1 MLRSRLRK
9 SKTDTTHILTRAL
22 PPFAILLTALLVSS
36 SSAFGETAEIPSNDL
51 SRVVARVNGVAITEA
66 AMQDEIEVLYPSNSA
81 HGGIRPEKLQ
91 ELRAKARDELI
102 VEELAYQQAVKN
114 RALVPMTQ
122 VRTEYEKI
130 RKKYSA
136 PAFDS
141 SLQARGLTRQQYL
154 KALQRRMTLQQL
166 IEKQVVLPSRQS
178 PAALRDYYE
187 HNLKKFERPERVHT
201 RLILAALDPNAGA
214 AAERK
219 ARDKIDKVYRGLQA
233 GKDFAALAEQ
243 YSDDFY
249 RVKGGDV
256 GWMHRGSMDPEFEKL
271 AFTLPV
277 GQFSA
282 PFRTPYGFNILKV
295 EAREPAKLMT
305 FEEVQ
310 AKLKAELEK
319 KRFEELRQAWIE
331 QLKKG
336 ARIEL
341 VKVEAAAGL
350 RAAH

>member
-1 MLRSRLRK
+1 MRTF
-9 SKTDTTHILTRAL
+9 KTDTTHMLTRAL
-22 PPFAILLTALLVSS
+22 PPLAILLTALLASS
-36 SSAFGETAEIPSNDL
+36 SSAFGETAEMPSNGL
-51 SRVVARVNGVAITEA
+51 GRVVARVNGVAITEA

-81 HGGIRPEKLQ
+81 HGGIRTEKLQ

-114 RALVPMTQ
+114 RAVVPMTQ
-122 VRTEYEKI
+122 VRAELERI
-130 RKKYSA
+130 RKKFSA
-136 PAFDS
+136 QGFDS

-154 KALQRRMTLQQL
+154 KALQRRMTLEQL
-166 IEKQVVLPSRQS
+166 TREKVLLPSRQG
-178 PAALRDYYE
+178 PAALRAYYQN
-187 HNLKKFERPERVHT
+187 NLKKFERPERVRT
-201 RLILAALDPNAGA
+201 RLILAAADPNAGA
-214 AAERK
+214 EAERK
-219 ARDKIDKVYRGLQA
+219 AREKIDKVFQELQA
-233 GKDFAALAEQ
+233 GKDFAALAQQ

-271 AFTLPV
+271 AFTLPI

-305 FEEVQ
+305 FEEAQ
-310 AKLKAELEK
+310 AKLKIELEE
-319 KRFEELRQAWIE
+319 KRFGELRQAWVA

-336 ARIEL
+336 ARIEF
-341 VKVEAAAGL
+341 VESEVAAGP

>member
-1 MLRSRLRK
+1 MRK
-9 SKTDTTHILTRAL
+9 STTYAAHVLTRAL
-22 PPFAILLTALLVSS
+22 PPLAILLTALLVPS
-36 SSAFGETAEIPSNDL
+36 SSAFGETAQIPSDDL
-51 SRVVARVNGVAITEA
+51 SRVVAWVNGAAITEA
-66 AMQDEIEVLYPSNSA
+66 AMRDEIEVLYPSNSA

-91 ELRAKARDELI
+91 ELRAQARDELI
-102 VEELAYQQAVKN
+102 VEELAYQQAAKN

-122 VRTEYEKI
+122 VRAEYERI
-130 RKKYSA
+130 RKKYGA
-136 PAFDS
+136 QALDS

-166 IEKQVVLPSRQS
+166 IQTQVVLPSRQS
-178 PAALRDYYE
+178 PAALRTYYE

-201 RLILAALDPNAGA
+201 RLILAAVDANADAEA
-214 AAERK
+214 ARK
-219 ARDKIDKVYRGLQA
+219 AREKIDKVYHELQA

-295 EAREPAKLMT
+295 EGREPAKLMT

-310 AKLKAELEK
+310 AKLKAELEE
-319 KRFEELRQAWIE
+319 KRFQELRQAWIE

-336 ARIEL
+336 ARIEF
-341 VKVEAAAGL
+341 VKDEAAAGL

>member
-1 MLRSRLRK
+1 MRK
-9 SKTDTTHILTRAL
+9 FETEPIVARMRATAPL
-22 PPFAILLTALLVSS
+22 VILLTALLASS
-36 SSAFGETAEIPSNDL
+36 SSAFGETAEMPSNGL
-51 SRVVARVNGVAITEA
+51 GRVVARVNGVAITEA

-81 HGGIRPEKLQ
+81 HGGIRTAKLQ

-114 RALVPMTQ
+114 RAVVPMTQ
-122 VRTEYEKI
+122 VRAELERI
-130 RKKYSA
+130 RKKFSA
-136 PAFDS
+136 PAFDR

-154 KALQRRMTLQQL
+154 KALQRRMTLEQL
-166 IEKQVVLPSRQS
+166 TREKVLLPSRQS
-178 PAALRDYYE
+178 PAALRAYYQN
-187 HNLKKFERPERVHT
+187 NLKKFERPERVHT
-201 RLILAALDPNAGA
+201 RLILAAVDPNAGA
-214 AAERK
+214 EAERK
-219 ARDKIDKVYRGLQA
+219 AREKIGKVFQELQA
-233 GKDFAALAEQ
+233 GKDFAALAQQ

-271 AFTLPV
+271 AFTLPI

-305 FEEVQ
+305 FEEAQ
-310 AKLKAELEK
+310 AKLKIELEE
-319 KRFEELRQAWIE
+319 KRFGELRQAWVA

-336 ARIEL
+336 ARIEF
-341 VKVEAAAGL
+341 VESEVAAGP